1 MSRLFFILSLLV
13 AASVTVA
20 ASVVA
25 VLGTA
30 RLTLARPLI
39 VPDSTLLTMTPTL
52 ATTFLCTGN
61 FHIVESGGQHRL
73 HRLWTETYYCVGVTG
88 TPTTRPTTTISTRI
102 TTVTTTTSQGNGIT
116 TPTTT
121 HPQIASKCNSFLF
134 MRPGESCQVI
144 AARNDISQAQ
154 FIACNPSAGS
164 SCIGLWA
171 NANACVRTVGFV
183 PPGVM
188 NCYTTGNTWGDNQ
201 PAALAG
207 VVEWCKGNSNSDGNG
222 AYATAQ
228 TKYGCSNAQ
237 YGQNKL
243 EFWIRNNFGVDMSLS
258 VAR

>member
-1 MSRLFFILSLLV
+1 
-13 AASVTVA
+13 
-20 ASVVA
+20 
-25 VLGTA
+25 
-30 RLTLARPLI
+30 
-39 VPDSTLLTMTPTL
+39 
-52 ATTFLCTGN
+52 
-61 FHIVESGGQHRL
+61 
-73 HRLWTETYYCVGVTG
+73 
-88 TPTTRPTTTISTRI
+88 
-102 TTVTTTTSQGNGIT
+102 
-116 TPTTT
+116 
-121 HPQIASKCNSFLF
+121 

-144 AARNDISQAQ
+144 AARNGISQAQ

-188 NCYTTGNTWGDNQ
+188 NCYTTGKIWGDNQ

-207 VVEWCKGNSNSDGNG
+207 VVEWCNGNSNSDGNG

-258 VAR
+258 VARFNQTAASLENRCARKEFRHQEIKPFTSLASTGSLKIAYVPKHYESQIHHALLNLQRIRMTASAHVQNIIKLTLFIVNYDSEQPKHMRHVQRFLAGHQSATTLLLAS